1 MRGIWYPSLRNKW
14 VKCPVSHTISSL
26 ILTFFSESH
35 LQQLWSW
42 FYWWFSMFLILYY
55 LDFFCKEYLFL
66 FLFSKLCKN
75 PLIYVFYFIFGFII
89 QYYCYSLYPAFFSLQ
104 VLSVCLLCTF
114 IMTPFLYYVSTSFI
128 ALTKRCFSLRCIFP
142 ALTLESNISPKS
154 SSPLGW
160 RMPLETKT
168 WVVVVLSATQV
179 SVLLRDHWLLFCQF
193 RSAIEPL

>member
-89 QYYCYSLYPAFFSLQ
+89 QYYCYSLYPAFFHYKFFQFGSC
-104 VLSVCLLCTF
+104 VPLSWPHSF
-114 IMTPFLYYVSTSFI
+114 IMWALPSLLLLKDALAYVV
-128 ALTKRCFSLRCIFP
+128 FSLP
-142 ALTLESNISPKS
+142 WPSNQTF
-154 SSPLGW
+154 LQ
-160 RMPLETKT
+160 R
-168 WVVVVLSATQV
+168 VLV
-179 SVLLRDHWLLFCQF
+179 
-193 RSAIEPL
+193 P